1 MQVKFDLPAWTAEI
15 TVQAISDA
23 TGLSDEEVRDYL
35 PGFIAAY
42 VVDDLLYELRTS
54 TSMQKHFASYVESAK
69 DAKAKKTSKRKSV
82 AVIGLA

>member
-1 MQVKFDLPAWTAEI
+1 MQIKFDVPAWTTEI
-15 TVQAISDA
+15 TVQAVSDA

-54 TSMQKHFASYVESAK
+54 TGMQKHFASYVESVK
-69 DAKAKKTSKRKSV
+69 EAKKASKRKFV
-82 AVIGLA
+82 AAVSLA